1 MPKKKELLYWYE
13 PLTPL
18 SFLQRTAYV
27 MPNKTAV
34 IEEDRK
40 WTWKQFFDRTNQLSN
55 ALKGIGVK
63 KGENVAFLCR
73 NFEPHLVAHYGVPLT
88 GGTLV
93 SINYRLS
100 PSEISTI
107 GNHSGAKV
115 MFVDAGVADRVNPED
130 LPNVKTYITIYDG
143 RDVYGETPKRELPG
157 VGFEEFIGKASKEY
171 IKLELED
178 ENDLIAID
186 YTSGT
191 TGKPKGCMYSHR
203 STYLHAIAKIIEH
216 SVNAYSVYLW
226 SLAMFHC
233 NGWCWT
239 WVVAGVGATSICMPA
254 PEAKE
259 MWRLIKKHKVTHMAG
274 APVLFYRLGQ
284 HMDEIG
290 VKKFPNKL
298 IINNA
303 AAPPPE
309 AMLIDMEKKG
319 AEIRHAYG
327 LTETYGP
334 FTICEW
340 NPDWDKLPFEERISL
355 KMRQGVPDITAG
367 EMRVVTGDGTEDS
380 PWEDVPW
387 DGKTMG
393 EILQRGNDVVQGYYK
408 APEENAKAFRDGWMK
423 TGDGGV
429 IHPDGYVEVKDR
441 FKDLIISGG
450 ENIIGVEVENC
461 IYEHP
466 DVDEVVCFGKPDE
479 KWGEVVKCLV
489 HLKPGANLTEDE
501 LIRFCRE
508 RMAHFKCPKEIE
520 FGEIHRTSAG
530 KVQKYLLRQRE
541 KERMAGRKEV
551 PRV

>member
-1 MPKKKELLYWYE
+1 MRGENKPLHWYE

-18 SFLQRTAYV
+18 SFLQRIAYV

-34 IEEDRK
+34 IDKERQ
-40 WTWKQFFDRTNQLSN
+40 WTWKEFFDRTNQLSN
-55 ALKGIGVK
+55 ALKDIGVK
-63 KGENVAFLCR
+63 KGENVAFICR

-88 GGTLV
+88 GGALV

-100 PSEISTI
+100 ASEVTSIVNLSE
-107 GNHSGAKV
+107 AKV
-115 MFVDAGVADRVNPED
+115 MFVDAGVAHLVKAEE
-130 LPNVKTYITIYDG
+130 LPNVKTYININDG
-143 RDVYGETPKRELPG
+143 KYYGEIPGKGLPG
-157 VGFEEFIGKASKEY
+157 IDFEDFIGKASKEY

-203 STYLHAIAKIIEH
+203 STYLHALAKIIEH

-226 SLAMFHC
+226 CLAMFHC

-239 WVVAGVGATSICMPA
+239 WVMAGVGATSVLMPT
-254 PEAKE
+254 PNAKE
-259 MWRLIKKHKVTHMAG
+259 MWELLEKHKVTHMAG

-284 HMDEIG
+284 HMDKIG
-290 VKKFPNKL
+290 AKKFPNKI

-309 AMLIDMEKKG
+309 AMLIDMESKG

-340 NPDWDKLPFEERISL
+340 KPEWDKLPLEERISM
-355 KMRQGVPDITAG
+355 KMRQGVPDINAG
-367 EMRVVTGDGTEDS
+367 EMRVVTEEGTENA
-380 PWEDVPW
+380 PWVDVPW

-393 EILQRGNDVVQGYYK
+393 EIIQRGNDVVQGYYK
-408 APEENAKAFRDGWMK
+408 APEEDAKAFVNGWMK

-450 ENIIGVEVENC
+450 ENIIGTEVENI

-466 DVDEVVCFGKPDE
+466 DVDEVVCFGKPDV

-489 HLKPGANLTEDE
+489 HTKPGANTIEKEIID
-501 LIRFCRE
+501 FARE
-508 RMAHFKCPKEIE
+508 RLAHFKCPKEIE
-520 FGEIHRTSAG
+520 FGEIPRTSAG
-530 KVQKYLLRQRE
+530 KVQKFLLRRKE
-541 KERMAGRKEV
+541 KEKMAGEKGV
-551 PRV
+551 PRA

>member
-1 MPKKKELLYWYE
+1 MAKKKELLHWYE
-13 PLTPL
+13 PLSPL
-18 SFLQRTAYV
+18 SFLQRIAYV

-34 IEEDRK
+34 IQEDK
-40 WTWKQFFDRTNQLSN
+40 SWTWKEFFDRANQLSN

-73 NFEPHLVAHYGVPLT
+73 NFETHLLAHYGVPLS
-88 GGTLV
+88 GGALV
-93 SINYRLS
+93 TINYRLS
-100 PSEISTI
+100 APEISTI
-107 GNHSGAKV
+107 VNLSGAKV
-115 MFVDAGVADRVNPED
+115 MFVDAGVAHLVIPED
-130 LPNVKTYITIYDG
+130 LPNVKTYINIFDG
-143 RDVYGETPKRELPG
+143 RDNYGETPKGELPG

-171 IKLELED
+171 IKLDIED

-203 STYLHAIAKIIEH
+203 STYLHALTKIIEH
-216 SVNAYSVYLW
+216 SVNQYSVYL
-226 SLAMFHC
+226 SCLAMFHC
-233 NGWCWT
+233 NGWCWN
-239 WVVAGVGATSICMPA
+239 WVVAGVGATTICMPA
-254 PEAKE
+254 PEANE
-259 MWRLIKKHKVTHMAG
+259 MWRLIDKHKVTHMAG
-274 APVLFYRLGQ
+274 APILFLRLGQ
-284 HMDEIG
+284 HMDQVG
-290 VKKFPNKL
+290 AKKFPTKV

-309 AMLIDMEKKG
+309 TMLLDMEGKG

-367 EMRVVTGDGTEDS
+367 EQRVVTGEGTEDD
-380 PWEDVPW
+380 PWVDVPW
-387 DGKTMG
+387 DGATMG
-393 EILQRGNDVVQGYYK
+393 EILQRGNDVVRGYYK
-408 APEENAKAFRDGWMK
+408 APEEDAKAFQDGWMK

-429 IHPDGYVEVKDR
+429 LHPDGYLEVKDR

-450 ENIIGVEVENC
+450 ENIIGTEVENA

-466 DVDEVVCFGKPDE
+466 DVDEVVCFGKPDV

-489 HLKPGANLTEDE
+489 HPKPGKNPTEE
-501 LIRFCRE
+501 EIIKFTRE
-508 RMAHFKCPKEIE
+508 RLTHFKCPKEIE
-520 FGEIHRTSAG
+520 FGEIPRTSAG
-530 KVQKYLLRQRE
+530 KVQKYILRRKE
-541 KERMAGRKEV
+541 KEKMAGEKGV